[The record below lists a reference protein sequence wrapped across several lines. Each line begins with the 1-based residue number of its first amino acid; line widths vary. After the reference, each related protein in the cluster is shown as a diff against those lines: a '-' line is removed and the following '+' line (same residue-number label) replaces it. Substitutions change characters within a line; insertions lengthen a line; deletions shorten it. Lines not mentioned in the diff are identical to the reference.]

1 MIFRSTLIMNS
12 KKQILVLFLAFAA
25 LLLLAD
31 TAGAEELDEGLGKQQ
46 HGVSPN
52 KSLTYRVYFYISELY
67 SEDRGIIRVRLQPQ
81 VLQKIF
87 E

>member
-1 MIFRSTLIMNS
+1 MNS
-12 KKQILVLFLAFAA
+12 KKLILVLFLAFAA

-31 TAGAEELDEGLGKQQ
+31 TAGAEKLDEGLGKQQ
-46 HGVSPN
+46 HEVSPN
-52 KSLTYRVYFYISELY
+52 KYLTYRVYFYISELY

>member
-31 TAGAEELDEGLGKQQ
+31 TAGAEELHEGLGKKQ
-46 HGVSPN
+46 HGVSQ
-52 KSLTYRVYFYISELY
+52 KKFYLQSIFF
-67 SEDRGIIRVRLQPQ
+67 DFRIVQRGPRDHQGQASASGATENI
-81 VLQKIF
+81 
-87 E
+87 